1 MNDLTIS
8 CICIA
13 GAGLLLA
20 IISIPFFLHK
30 KAVSKNCT
38 EKTKG
43 KVVKYRFGRGGN
55 QSSIAPVVEFDV
67 NGKTFKAY
75 RHYRAVSSRRSVS
88 FQWQLTLNPNE
99 LFGQSDCFYISEKDI
114 FHINTKGVFHNYK
127 KLAEGKWPLGSEM
140 TVVYNPRKPRQAF
153 VEKVVVISDIVGIGL
168 LSCGCGMIAIAGIAY
183 MLLS

>member
-8 CICIA
+8 CICVA

-30 KAVSKNCT
+30 RAVIKNCS
-38 EKTKG
+38 EETKG
-43 KVVKYRFGRGGN
+43 RVVKYRFGGSGN
-55 QSSIAPVVEFDV
+55 LSSVAPVVEFDV

-75 RHYRAVSSRRSVS
+75 RHYRAVSCKRKST
-88 FQWQLTLNPNE
+88 FDPNE
-99 LFGQSDCFYISEKDI
+99 LFGQSDSFYISEKDV
-114 FHINTKGVFHNYK
+114 FHISTKGVLINYK
-127 KLAEGKWPLGSEM
+127 KLAEEKWPLGTEM

-153 VEKVVVISDIVGIGL
+153 VEKVVVISDIVSIVL
-168 LSCGCGMIAIAGIAY
+168 LSCGCGIMAVAGIAY

>member
-8 CICIA
+8 SICIA

-30 KAVSKNCT
+30 KAVRKNCT
-38 EKTKG
+38 EETKG
-43 KVVKYRFGRGGN
+43 KVVKYRFRGSGN
-55 QSSIAPVVEFDV
+55 LSSIAPVVEFYV
-67 NGKTFKAY
+67 NGRKFKAY
-75 RHYRAVSSRRSVS
+75 RHYRCVSSKYQS
-88 FQWQLTLNPNE
+88 THNPNE
-99 LFGQSDCFYISEKDI
+99 MFGQSDRFYISEKDV

-127 KLAEGKWPLGSEM
+127 KLAEEKWPLGSEM

-153 VEKVVVISDIVGIGL
+153 VEKVVVISGIVGTVF
-168 LSCGCGMIAIAGIAY
+168 LSCGCGIMAIAGIAY

>member
-1 MNDLTIS
+1 MNGLTIS

-43 KVVKYRFGRGGN
+43 KVVKYRFGGSGN
-55 QSSIAPVVEFDV
+55 LSSVAPVVEFNV
-67 NGKTFKAY
+67 NGRTFKAY
-75 RHYRAVSSRRSVS
+75 RHYRAVSSK
-88 FQWQLTLNPNE
+88 WQLTLNPNE

-114 FHINTKGVFHNYK
+114 FHVNTKGVLHNYK
-127 KLAEGKWPLGSEM
+127 KFAEEKWPLGSEM

-153 VEKVVVISDIVGIGL
+153 VEKVVVISDIAGIGL
-168 LSCGCGMIAIAGIAY
+168 LSCGCGTTAIAGIAY
-183 MLLS
+183 MLLSKI

>member
-8 CICIA
+8 CICVA
-13 GAGLLLA
+13 GAGLLFA
-20 IISIPFFLHK
+20 IISIPFFLRK

-43 KVVKYRFGRGGN
+43 KVVKYRFAGGDN
-55 QSSIAPVVEFDV
+55 LSSIAPVVEFDV
-67 NGKTFKAY
+67 NGRTFKAY
-75 RHYRAVSSRRSVS
+75 RHYRGVS
-88 FQWQLTLNPNE
+88 FKRKSTLDD
-99 LFGQSDCFYISEKDI
+99 SFYISEKDV
-114 FHINTKGVFHNYK
+114 FHVSTKGVSINYK
-127 KLAEGKWPLGSEM
+127 KLAGEKWPLGTEM

-168 LSCGCGMIAIAGIAY
+168 LSCGCGMIAIAGIVY